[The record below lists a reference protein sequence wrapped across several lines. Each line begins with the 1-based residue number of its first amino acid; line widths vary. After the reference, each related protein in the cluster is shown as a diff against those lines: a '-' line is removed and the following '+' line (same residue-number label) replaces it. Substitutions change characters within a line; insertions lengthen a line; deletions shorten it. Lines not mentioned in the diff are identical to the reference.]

1 MEKDPRNNSEVSPAT
16 TLPWPY
22 IRHSDDEYDDDDKEK
37 MTPLRTDKN
46 IPTEITAAR
55 PSINDTG
62 KKYTL
67 ADDDEDEATID
78 LIGIANQIESQ
89 ERGYAYEQEKEL
101 VKEVE
106 LVTQNDRAAV
116 EAARKEAEEAEL
128 RAIEKEEI
136 EKLKEANVKKR
147 KTTKKSYY
155 QKD

>member
-1 MEKDPRNNSEVSPAT
+1 
-16 TLPWPY
+16 L
-22 IRHSDDEYDDDDKEK
+22 
-37 MTPLRTDKN
+37 
-46 IPTEITAAR
+46 
-55 PSINDTG
+55 
-62 KKYTL
+62 
-67 ADDDEDEATID
+67 
-78 LIGIANQIESQ
+78 ESQ